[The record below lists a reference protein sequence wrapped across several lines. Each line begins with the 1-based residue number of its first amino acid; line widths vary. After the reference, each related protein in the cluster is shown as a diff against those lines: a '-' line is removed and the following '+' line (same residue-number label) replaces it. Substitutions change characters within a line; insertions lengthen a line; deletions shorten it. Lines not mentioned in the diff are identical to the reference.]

1 MKEYKISVNGNS
13 YNVVVEESNNGTG
26 LSVSPAAQPV
36 ENKQATAPVQP
47 KAATS
52 ESVVAP
58 APKATTPVTS
68 EKDFVV
74 KSPLPG
80 ILLDIPVREGD
91 NVKVGQKLAVIEA
104 MKMENDLVSE
114 KEGVVKMIKATK
126 GDSVVEGDVLLII
139 G

>member
-1 MKEYKISVNGNS
+1 MKEYKISVNGHS
-13 YNVVVEESNNGTG
+13 YNVVVEESNNGTDFN
-26 LSVSPAAQPV
+26 VSPVAQPT
-36 ENKQATAPVQP
+36 EKKQVAAPVQP

-52 ESVVAP
+52 EPTIAP
-58 APKATTPVTS
+58 APKATAPMADA
-68 EKDFVV
+68 KDFAV

-91 NVKVGQKLAVIEA
+91 HVKVGQKLAVIEA
-104 MKMENDLVSE
+104 MKMENDLISE